1 MFNVRNIARIVNCQM
16 TGLLGVGGIPDSQTQ
31 IPEITLK
38 SPKNQTKMF
47 TNSPPFNEGL
57 PKRWGVC
64 HLGKTPNNPVN
75 LFEGV
80 PQLDAN
86 VCGR

>member
-1 MFNVRNIARIVNCQM
+1 M

-47 TNSPPFNEGL
+47 TKSPPFNEGL